1 MEGFMN
7 MLTLFVLI
15 AVVAVIVSLVFGV
28 SSMATDGEI
37 GHQTSAK
44 WMTWRVVF
52 QAAALALIMLAILG
66 PHNSAH

>member
-1 MEGFMN
+1 
-7 MLTLFVLI
+7 
-15 AVVAVIVSLVFGV
+15 VIVSLVMGV

>member
-1 MEGFMN
+1 MN
-7 MLTLFVLI
+7 MLTLFVLL
-15 AVVAVIVSLVFGV
+15 ASASVIVSLVMGL
-28 SSMATDGEI
+28 SAMATDGET

>member
-1 MEGFMN
+1 
-7 MLTLFVLI
+7 
-15 AVVAVIVSLVFGV
+15 
-28 SSMATDGEI
+28 MATDGEI
-37 GHQTSAK
+37 SHQTSAK

>member
-7 MLTLFVLI
+7 MLTMFVLVAAA
-15 AVVAVIVSLVFGV
+15 AVVCSLVFGV
-28 SSMATDGEI
+28 SAMASDGEV

-52 QAAALALIMLAILG
+52 QAAALLLIVLAMLG
-66 PHNSAH
+66 PHIGTH